1 MPHRSVTVD
10 ESLLRRMARDAA
22 VYSLTRPVA
31 IVMWVALA
39 AGLVLSVFT
48 LNDLL
53 SRGAEV
59 STIVAWLPAL
69 TVALGAY
76 AVILT
81 TSSARRAVR
90 AAMPVESV
98 VWVALDED
106 RLQLGS
112 DRRRSEIP
120 YRTFQSLRVG
130 RDAVIFKVRD
140 ASVAT
145 AIPRSLFSDEELA
158 TLRARIS

>member
-10 ESLLRRMARDAA
+10 EGLLRRMARDAA
-22 VYSLTRPVA
+22 VYALTRPVA

-39 AGLVLSVFT
+39 AGLVLSVLT
-48 LNDLL
+48 LN
-53 SRGAEV
+53 SRLAAGEEV
-59 STIVAWLPAL
+59 STLVAWMPVV

-130 RDAVIFKVRD
+130 RDAVLFKVRD

-145 AIPRSLFSDEELA
+145 AIPRSLFSDEEL
-158 TLRARIS
+158 TMLRARIS

>member
-10 ESLLRRMARDAA
+10 EGLLRRMARDAA
-22 VYSLTRPVA
+22 VYALTRPVA

-48 LNDLL
+48 PHALL
-53 SRGAEV
+53 AAGAEG
-59 STIVAWLPAL
+59 SALVAWMPVV
-69 TVALGAY
+69 TVGLGAY
-76 AVILT
+76 AVLLT

-98 VWVALDED
+98 VWVALEED

-120 YRTFQSLRVG
+120 YATFQSLRVG

-145 AIPRSLFSDEELA
+145 AIPRSRLSDEELA
-158 TLRARIS
+158 TLRTRIS

>member
-48 LNDLL
+48 LNALL

-59 STIVAWLPAL
+59 STIVAWLPAM

-90 AAMPVESV
+90 TAMPVESV

-140 ASVAT
+140 SSVAT
-145 AIPRSLFSDEELA
+145 AIPRSLFSEEELA
-158 TLRARIS
+158 MLRARIS

>member
-10 ESLLRRMARDAA
+10 ESLQRRMARDAA
-22 VYSLTRPVA
+22 IYALTRPVA
-31 IVMWVALA
+31 IVMWLALA
-39 AGLVLSVFT
+39 AGLVLSVLT
-48 LNDLL
+48 LG
-53 SRGAEV
+53 SRVAAGEEASSV
-59 STIVAWLPAL
+59 VAWLPVA
-69 TVALGAY
+69 TVALGLY
-76 AVILT
+76 AVVLT

-90 AAMPVESV
+90 AAMPVDEV
-98 VWVALDED
+98 VWVALEED

-112 DRRRSEIP
+112 GRRRSEIP

-130 RDAVIFKVRD
+130 KDAVLFKVRD

-158 TLRARIS
+158 VLRTRLS

>member
-48 LNDLL
+48 LNALL

-59 STIVAWLPAL
+59 STIVAWLPAM

-90 AAMPVESV
+90 TAMPVESV

-140 ASVAT
+140 SSVAT

-158 TLRARIS
+158 TLRTRIS

>member
-48 LNDLL
+48 LNALL

-59 STIVAWLPAL
+59 STIVAWLPAM

-90 AAMPVESV
+90 TAMPVESV

-140 ASVAT
+140 SSVAT

-158 TLRARIS
+158 KLRARIS

>member
-1 MPHRSVTVD
+1 MPHRSVTID

-22 VYSLTRPVA
+22 IYSLTRPVA
-31 IVMWVALA
+31 IVMWLALA
-39 AGLVLSVFT
+39 AAFVLGVLNLNARTAAGDQVSVIVSLTPVVVLGLALYAIVLS
-48 LNDLL
+48 
-53 SRGAEV
+53 
-59 STIVAWLPAL
+59 
-69 TVALGAY
+69 
-76 AVILT
+76 

-98 VWVALDED
+98 VWVSLEED

-120 YRTFQSLRVG
+120 YRTFQHVRVG
-130 RDAVIFKVRD
+130 RDAVLLKIRD

-145 AIPRSLFSDEELA
+145 AIPRMLLSDEDIA
-158 TLRARIS
+158 ILRARVA

>member
-10 ESLLRRMARDAA
+10 EGLLRRMARDAA
-22 VYSLTRPVA
+22 VYALTRPVA
-31 IVMWVALA
+31 IGLWVALA
-39 AGLVLSVFT
+39 AGLVLS
-48 LNDLL
+48 
-53 SRGAEV
+53 EV
-59 STIVAWLPAL
+59 SALVAWMPVV
-69 TVALGAY
+69 TVGLGAY
-76 AVILT
+76 AVLLT

-98 VWVALDED
+98 VWVALEED

-120 YRTFQSLRVG
+120 YATFQSLRVG

-158 TLRARIS
+158 TLRTRIS